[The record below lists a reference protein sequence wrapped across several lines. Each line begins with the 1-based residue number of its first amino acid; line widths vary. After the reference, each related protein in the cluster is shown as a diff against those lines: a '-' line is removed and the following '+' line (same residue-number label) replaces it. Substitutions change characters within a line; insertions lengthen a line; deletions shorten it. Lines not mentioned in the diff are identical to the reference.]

1 MSAQAARIA
10 MTAPNAPGAPGTPG
24 IPGAPS
30 SAAVDVDVVQR
41 AAEGDE
47 AAWRTLTEVYAGR
60 VFAMVHAQCH
70 NPELAEEITQSV
82 FCTLASRLGQAGY
95 TERGKFE
102 AWLFRIAMNRLRDEM
117 RRQRRQAN
125 PTDPG
130 VLTMMDRRS
139 TDEPQDD
146 DGVRSI
152 RERIGRALDQLS
164 EADRTVIDLRHNA
177 GLEFKQIAQI
187 LKQPIGTIL
196 ARHHR
201 ALRKLRPLLADL
213 QEGANP

>member
-10 MTAPNAPGAPGTPG
+10 MTAPDPGVAPGMGEV
-24 IPGAPS
+24 
-30 SAAVDVDVVQR
+30 VDVDVVQR

-47 AAWRTLTEVYAGR
+47 AAWRTLTEAYAGR
-60 VFAMVHAQCH
+60 VFAMVHARCH

-102 AWLFRIAMNRLRDEM
+102 AWLFRITMNRLRDEM

-130 VLTMMDRRS
+130 VLTLMDRRA
-139 TDEPQDD
+139 TDGEPPDD
-146 DGVRSI
+146 SGLHL
-152 RERIGRALDQLS
+152 RERLGQALDQLS
-164 EADRTVIDLRHNA
+164 EADRTVIELRHNA

-187 LKQPIGTIL
+187 LKQPIGTVL

-201 ALRKLRPLLADL
+201 ALRKLRPLLTDM
-213 QEGANP
+213 QEGANS